1 MMSKFLVNQ
10 KRCNLTIRQSFTS
23 TNIKILDSI
32 FDYFH
37 LFCIIL
43 IVLLHFNM
51 NIEHFHV
58 NEIFDYNGQ
67 GLWIDELFPA
77 VTSLF
82 GYLEPVEHLE
92 EDDEDY
98 DDFLIVK
105 ISSFL
110 KEDPTE
116 LVTFAIK
123 ILKCS

>member
-1 MMSKFLVNQ
+1 MRYEIADAHFKH
-10 KRCNLTIRQSFTS
+10 CYI
-23 TNIKILDSI
+23 
-32 FDYFH
+32 
-37 LFCIIL
+37 CGII
-43 IVLLHFNM
+43 IIPVTYFNM
-51 NIEHFHV
+51 NIDHFHV

-82 GYLEPVEHLE
+82 GYLERVEHLE

-105 ISSFL
+105 IFSFL

-116 LVTFAIK
+116 LVIFAVK
-123 ILKCS
+123 ILKVILSKCS